1 MEDLKLLEKLDDRL
15 DVAEAR
21 KRLADPNE
29 VPISYGKVR
38 KELGLD

>member
-29 VPISYGKVR
+29 VPLPYERIR
-38 KELGLD
+38 KDLGLD